1 MIDGINGL
9 QISDSNGI
17 PFYTRFMKVDSEFD
31 STILSG
37 LISAIGNISNLL
49 FRKEVASISFG
60 SGENTNEIIMV
71 SKEFHKQSR
80 KIYFVFF
87 TNGNVNISYLRK
99 MSTTLYIEAKDLLH
113 LHTAEVRNVFSRIDN
128 IIANQFAEIA

>member
-1 MIDGINGL
+1 MINGI

-17 PFYTRFMKVDSEFD
+17 PFYTKFMQLEEEFD

-37 LISAIGNISNLL
+37 LISAIGNISNVL
-49 FRKEVASISFG
+49 FRKDVASISFG
-60 SGENTNEIIMV
+60 AGENAHEIIMI
-71 SKEFHKQSR
+71 SKELHQQSR

-87 TNGNVNISYLRK
+87 TQGGVDISYLRR

-113 LHTAEVRNVFSRIDN
+113 LRTAEVNNVFHRIDN
-128 IIANQFAEIA
+128 IITNQFAEIAQ